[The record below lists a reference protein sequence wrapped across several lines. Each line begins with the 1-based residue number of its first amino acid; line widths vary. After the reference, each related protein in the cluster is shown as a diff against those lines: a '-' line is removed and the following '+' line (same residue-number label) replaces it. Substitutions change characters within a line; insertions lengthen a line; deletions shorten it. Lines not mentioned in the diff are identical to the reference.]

1 MVTLSSGKA
10 HLNLITIIMTKSNFI
25 SLCGLAFIAPE
36 IAIENDKVFNLLKE
50 DANINSPINEVR
62 MIDLLVTE
70 F

>member
-1 MVTLSSGKA
+1 
-10 HLNLITIIMTKSNFI
+10 MTKSSFTY
-25 SLCGLAFIAPE
+25 LCGFVSIAPE